1 MRELKKGF
9 TTGSCATATTK
20 AALTHILEGHEI
32 SKINIITPNG
42 TELLL
47 DVVLNEICE
56 EGNTKKASYYIKKY
70 SGDDPDITNGT
81 FILSQVRLID
91 IRDKSKDIASVKK
104 SMEESYEKD
113 ERAFVWLNDKLVL
126 VGGKGVG
133 RITKKGLACDVGEP
147 AINPIP
153 RRTIKDT
160 VETLVRDNAY
170 DGIVEVMISVPA
182 GEVLALSTFNSKVGI
197 VGGISILGTTG
208 IVEPMSEKALVD
220 TIEVE
225 TRVVCSTGTDTVV
238 ITPGNYGKDYLKN
251 ETLISENI
259 VIKCSNFV
267 GEALTFV
274 SKYNNIKK
282 VIFSGHLGKLVKV
295 AGGILNTHSKYGDG
309 RMEIIWEHTKPFVL
323 GDIMLCHTLKKNIME
338 SVMVDEA
345 IRHLREV
352 NLDGKVLES
361 LLKSIENVIKNKIF
375 ETREEVYEMEVGVI
389 IFSNKYGLL
398 IESE

>member
-20 AALTHILEGHEI
+20 AALTHILEGYEI
-32 SKINIITPNG
+32 SKVNIITPNG

-91 IRDKSKDIASVKK
+91 IYDKSKDIALVKK
-104 SMEESYEKD
+104 SIEKSYERD
-113 ERAFVWLNDKLVL
+113 ERAFVWLSDKLVL

-133 RITKKGLACDVGEP
+133 KVTKKGLACDVGEP
-147 AINPIP
+147 AINPTP
-153 RRTIKDT
+153 RKTIKDI
-160 VETLVRDNAY
+160 VESLVSDYAY

-238 ITPGNYGKDYLKN
+238 ITPGNYGKDYLRN
-251 ETLISENI
+251 ETLINENI

-267 GEALTFV
+267 GEALAFV

-282 VIFSGHLGKLVKV
+282 IIFSGHLGKLVKV

-323 GDIMLCHTLKKNIME
+323 GDIRLCQSLKKNIME

-352 NLDGKVLES
+352 NLDGKVLGS
-361 LLKSIENVIKNKIF
+361 LLKSIETVIRNKIF
-375 ETREEVYEMEVGVI
+375 ETREEVYEIEIGVI